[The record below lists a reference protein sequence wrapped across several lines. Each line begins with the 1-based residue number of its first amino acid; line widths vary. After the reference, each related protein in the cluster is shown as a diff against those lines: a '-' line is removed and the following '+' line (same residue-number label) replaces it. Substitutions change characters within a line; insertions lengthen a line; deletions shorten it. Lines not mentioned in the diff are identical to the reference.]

1 MRAAA
6 TRQQIVD
13 AADQL
18 FYERGYEATAF
29 ADIAAAVGISRGN
42 FYYHFRTKDEIL
54 AAVIALRLDRTRGM
68 LEHWQGEAGTPRE
81 RIGSFIGMLTANR
94 AKIMRHG
101 CPVGTLC
108 NELAKLDH
116 DAQQHAAEIFT
127 LFRDWLASQFAAL
140 GCAAEADRL
149 AMHVLMRSQGIATLA
164 TAFRDEAFIQREV
177 EEMSAWLKALEPR
190 ENAASST

>member
-6 TRQQIVD
+6 TRQQIVA

-18 FYERGYEATAF
+18 FYERGYEPTAF

-42 FYYHFRTKDEIL
+42 FYYLFRAKDEIL
-54 AAVIALRLDRTRGM
+54 AAVIALRLDRTRSM
-68 LEHWQGEAGTPRE
+68 LERWQGEVETPRA
-81 RIGSFIGMLTANR
+81 RIGCFIGMLTANR
-94 AKIMRHG
+94 TKIMRHG

-116 DAQQHAAEIFT
+116 HAQQYAAEIFT
-127 LFRDWLASQFAAL
+127 LFRDWLASQFVAL

-149 AMHVLMRSQGIATLA
+149 AMHVLMRSQGVATLA
-164 TAFRDEAFIQREV
+164 AAFHDEAFIQQEV
-177 EEMSAWLKALEPR
+177 EDMSAWLEGLKPLE
-190 ENAASST
+190 NTLSVA

>member
-1 MRAAA
+1 MRAVA

-54 AAVIALRLDRTRGM
+54 AAVIALRLDRTRSM
-68 LEHWQGEAGTPRE
+68 LEHWQGEARTPRE
-81 RIGSFIGMLTANR
+81 RISCFIGMLTANR

-127 LFRDWLASQFAAL
+127 LFRDWLASQFVAL

-164 TAFRDEAFIQREV
+164 AAFRDEAFIQREV